1 MLKLSEIM
9 TRDVVT
15 VMPETTLREVV
26 DLFTANHISGAPVVR
41 GHAILG
47 VVSASDILEFAAST
61 PQRFEESSDESAA
74 NDTASDDDAEPAE
87 GAPGSYYTELFAEER
102 GDVADRIGGV
112 REERLLD
119 THTVDE
125 VMTRDPIVLSPNDTV
140 LAAADLM
147 RERAIHRVLVVDEG
161 KLVGILSTLDVARAV
176 AEHKLT
182 TKTYVFNK
190 DRDFGPPRF
199 PL

>member
-15 VMPETTLREVV
+15 VTPETTLREVV
-26 DLFTANHISGAPVVR
+26 DLFTASHISGAPVVR
-41 GHAILG
+41 GHAVLG

-61 PQRFEESSDESAA
+61 PQRFEESSDNVPES
-74 NDTASDDDAEPAE
+74 DTSSDDDVERADSTPE
-87 GAPGSYYTELFAEER
+87 SYYTELFAEER
-102 GDVADRIGGV
+102 GDVVDRIGGV

-125 VMTRDPIVLSPNDTV
+125 VMTRDAILLSPNDTV

-161 KLVGILSTLDVARAV
+161 KLVGIVSTLDVARAV

-190 DRDFGPPRF
+190 DRDFGPSRF